1 MKVGAA
7 GSLVLLAILGLV
19 LAAAGQSQAPP
30 VAWNKIYGGIGVEEA
45 YSVRQTF
52 DGGYIFLGLTYSFG
66 AGGSGFWLVKTDR
79 DGNKEWD
86 KTFGGPL
93 NEVGRSVR
101 QTQDG
106 GYILLGN
113 TTSKGAGVADLWLIK
128 TDASGNRVW
137 ERTYGGSMEDRGY
150 CVQQT
155 TDGGYILVG
164 LTRSKGEGLTD
175 VWLIKTDASGNR
187 KWDKAFGGK
196 ADDAGNF
203 VLQTKAG
210 GYILLGYTRSKGAGR
225 ADFWLVKTTPE
236 GERSWDKTFGGSADD
251 FGYVVRQTQDGG
263 YVLLGDTESEGAG
276 SVDYR
281 LIKVTPAVA
290 KEWDRTYGGERDDWS
305 YSVQQAAD
313 GGYILYG
320 HTRTKGAGRTDAWLV
335 KTNASGIREWD
346 MTLGTATGDYGRA
359 VRQTADGGYI
369 LVGYT
374 SSYGAQGEFD
384 AWLVKVSATGK

>member
-1 MKVGAA
+1 MRVCIA
-7 GSLVLLAILGLV
+7 GLLVLLAIMGLV
-19 LAAAGQSQAPP
+19 LAAAGQSQAPS
-30 VAWNKIYGGIGVEEA
+30 VAWNKIYGGIGVEAA

-52 DGGYIFLGLTYSFG
+52 DGGYIFLGLTYSLG
-66 AGGSGFWLVKTDR
+66 AGGSDVWLVKTDR
-79 DGNKEWD
+79 NGNKEWD

-93 NEVGRSVR
+93 TEVGRSVC

-113 TTSKGAGVADLWLIK
+113 TTSKGAGGADLWLIK
-128 TDASGNRVW
+128 TDASGNKVW

-155 TDGGYILVG
+155 KDGGYILVG
-164 LTRSKGEGLTD
+164 FTRSKGEGLTD
-175 VWLIKTDASGNR
+175 VWLIKTDASGNK
-187 KWDKAFGGK
+187 KWDKTFGGR

-210 GYILLGYTRSKGAGR
+210 GYILLGYTRSKGTGR
-225 ADFWLVKTTPE
+225 ADFWLIKITPE

-263 YVLLGDTESEGAG
+263 YVLIGDTESEGAG

-281 LIKVTPAVA
+281 LIKTNPAGT

-305 YSVQQAAD
+305 YSVQQTVD

-320 HTRTKGAGRTDAWLV
+320 HTRSKGAGRMDAWLV
-335 KTNASGIREWD
+335 KTNVSGIRQWD

-384 AWLVKVSATGK
+384 AWLVKVSATGQ